1 MLDNLAKSIKT
12 YSIIIAVLF
21 LAFLVYYFYS
31 YHIPH
36 PRSDFSSDETRYL
49 IVKRGETLS
58 NIAANLRDIGAI
70 SSKADFI
77 FFGRL
82 MGKGSKMKSGRYAVG
97 PSDSIA
103 DIIRKISRGEAAP
116 FNITI
121 PEGFT
126 MAETGRLLE
135 NAIGLD
141 LDEFKR
147 IVKDTALLDSL
158 GIESENLEG
167 YLSPSTYNFFYED
180 DATDVVQKM
189 TENFIATL
197 PDSFE
202 IKANQLGLTF
212 HEAVTLASLVEEEA
226 MIDSERP
233 LIASV
238 FLNRL
243 RKRMRLECDPTVIYA
258 MGGLNRPLNRNDL
271 KYKSPYNTYQV
282 FGLPPGPISNPGV
295 KSLEA
300 AVNPAD
306 ENYLFFVAR
315 GDGSH
320 VFSYNHR
327 DHINATNRIKRN
339 RRSG

>member
-1 MLDNLAKSIKT
+1 MLDNFGKSIKT

-21 LAFLVYYFYS
+21 LVFLIYYIYS

-36 PRSDFSSDETRYL
+36 PRSDFSSDETRFL

-58 NIAANLRDIGAI
+58 DIAAHLQDLGTI
-70 SSKADFI
+70 SSKTNFI
-77 FFGRL
+77 LFGRL
-82 MGKGSKMKSGRYAVG
+82 LGKGSKMKSGRYAIR

-103 DIIRKISRGEAAP
+103 DIIRMIARGEAAP
-116 FNITI
+116 YNITI

-126 MAETGRLLE
+126 LAETGRLLE

-141 LDEFKR
+141 LEEFKR
-147 IVKDTALLDSL
+147 IVKNTAFLDSL
-158 GIESENLEG
+158 GVESENLEG
-167 YLSPSTYNFFYED
+167 YLAPSTYNFFYED
-180 DATDVVQKM
+180 DASAVVRKM

-212 HEAVTLASLVEEEA
+212 QEAVTLASLVEEEA
-226 MIDSERP
+226 MIDAERP

-258 MGGLNRPLNRNDL
+258 MGGLDRPLNRKDL
-271 KYKSPYNTYQV
+271 KFKSPYNTYRV

-306 ENYLFFVAR
+306 ESYLFFVAR

-320 VFSYNHR
+320 IFSYNLH

-339 RRSG
+339 RRTG